1 MKIKLYLLS
10 AFFLVF
16 SVGLFFLPDILASS
30 ITAKEQRTVD
40 ISSLSSASSP
50 SIETAMS
57 QAQSF
62 SIMEES
68 DQSQLDMVNRLREE
82 LNQLFQ
88 KLSMPKEPVIVQ
100 DYEVLISEDSVFWQ
114 MEFLTQTGYGTA
126 IIDETNKK
134 VVRLSYFDED
144 QNNRGKKQIIDDY
157 LNYLP
162 LKADKIEEDG
172 EMITVT
178 LKNGQKLNF
187 LIDET
192 RLLLNYI

>member
-16 SVGLFFLPDILASS
+16 SAGLFFLPDILASS
-30 ITAKEQRTVD
+30 ITTKEQRTVD
-40 ISSLSSASSP
+40 ISSLSSASS

-88 KLSMPKEPVIVQ
+88 KLAMPKEPVIVQ
-100 DYEVLISEDSVFWQ
+100 DYEVLISGDSVFWQ

-144 QNNRGKKQIIDDY
+144 KNNREKKQIIDDY

-192 RLLLNYI
+192 RLLLNYA

>member
-16 SVGLFFLPDILASS
+16 SAGLFFLPDILASS
-30 ITAKEQRTVD
+30 ITTKEQRTVD
-40 ISSLSSASSP
+40 ISSLSSASS

-88 KLSMPKEPVIVQ
+88 KLAMPKEPVIVQ
-100 DYEVLISEDSVFWQ
+100 DYEVLISGDSVFWQ

-144 QNNRGKKQIIDDY
+144 QNNRGKK
-157 LNYLP
+157 
-162 LKADKIEEDG
+162 KS
-172 EMITVT
+172 
-178 LKNGQKLNF
+178 
-187 LIDET
+187 
-192 RLLLNYI
+192 

>member
-1 MKIKLYLLS
+1 M
-10 AFFLVF
+10 
-16 SVGLFFLPDILASS
+16 FFLPDILASS
-30 ITAKEQRTVD
+30 ITTKEQRTVD
-40 ISSLSSASSP
+40 ISSLSSASS

-88 KLSMPKEPVIVQ
+88 KLAMPKEPVIVQ
-100 DYEVLISEDSVFWQ
+100 DYEVLISGDSVFWQ

-172 EMITVT
+172 ELITVT

-192 RLLLNYI
+192 RLLLNYA

>member
-16 SVGLFFLPDILASS
+16 SAGLFFLPDILASS
-30 ITAKEQRTVD
+30 ITTKEQRTVD
-40 ISSLSSASSP
+40 ISSLSSASS

-62 SIMEES
+62 PIMEES

-88 KLSMPKEPVIVQ
+88 KLAIPKEPVIVQ
-100 DYEVLISEDSVFWQ
+100 GYEVLISEDNVFWQ
-114 MEFLTQTGYGTA
+114 MEFLTKTGYGTA

-144 QNNRGKKQIIDDY
+144 KNNREKKQIIDDY
-157 LNYLP
+157 LNYLS
-162 LKADKIEEDG
+162 LASDKIEEDG

-192 RLLLNYI
+192 RLLLNYV

>member
-16 SVGLFFLPDILASS
+16 SAGLFFLPDILASS
-30 ITAKEQRTVD
+30 ITTKEQRTVD
-40 ISSLSSASSP
+40 ISSLSSASS

-88 KLSMPKEPVIVQ
+88 KLAMPKEPVIVQ
-100 DYEVLISEDSVFWQ
+100 DYEVLISGDSVFWQ
-114 MEFLTQTGYGTA
+114 MEFFTQTGYGTA

-144 QNNRGKKQIIDDY
+144 KNNREKKQIIDDY
-157 LNYLP
+157 LNYLS
-162 LKADKIEEDG
+162 LASDKIEEDG

-192 RLLLNYI
+192 RLLLNYA

>member
-1 MKIKLYLLS
+1 
-10 AFFLVF
+10 
-16 SVGLFFLPDILASS
+16 
-30 ITAKEQRTVD
+30 
-40 ISSLSSASSP
+40 
-50 SIETAMS
+50 
-57 QAQSF
+57 
-62 SIMEES
+62 
-68 DQSQLDMVNRLREE
+68 
-82 LNQLFQ
+82 
-88 KLSMPKEPVIVQ
+88 
-100 DYEVLISEDSVFWQ
+100 

-144 QNNRGKKQIIDDY
+144 KNNRGKKQIIDDY

-192 RLLLNYI
+192 RLLLNYA

>member
-16 SVGLFFLPDILASS
+16 SAGLFFLPDILASS
-30 ITAKEQRTVD
+30 ITTTEQRTVD
-40 ISSLSSASSP
+40 ISSLSSASS

-88 KLSMPKEPVIVQ
+88 KLAMPKEPVIVQ
-100 DYEVLISEDSVFWQ
+100 DYEVLISGDSVFWQ

-144 QNNRGKKQIIDDY
+144 KNNREKKQIIDDY
-157 LNYLP
+157 LNYLS
-162 LKADKIEEDG
+162 LASDKIEEDG

-192 RLLLNYI
+192 RLLLNYA

>member
-16 SVGLFFLPDILASS
+16 SAGLFFLPDILASS
-30 ITAKEQRTVD
+30 ITTKEQRTVD
-40 ISSLSSASSP
+40 ISSLSSASS

-88 KLSMPKEPVIVQ
+88 KLAMPKEPVIVQ
-100 DYEVLISEDSVFWQ
+100 DYEVLISGDSVFWQ

-144 QNNRGKKQIIDDY
+144 QNNRGKKQIINDY

-192 RLLLNYI
+192 RLLLNYA

>member
-16 SVGLFFLPDILASS
+16 SAGLFFLPDILASS
-30 ITAKEQRTVD
+30 ITTKEQRTVD
-40 ISSLSSASSP
+40 ISSLSSASS

-88 KLSMPKEPVIVQ
+88 KLAMPKEPVIVQ
-100 DYEVLISEDSVFWQ
+100 DYEVLISGDSVFWQ

-144 QNNRGKKQIIDDY
+144 QNNRGKKKIIDDY

-162 LKADKIEEDG
+162 LKADKIEEEG

-192 RLLLNYI
+192 RLLLNYA

>member
-16 SVGLFFLPDILASS
+16 SAGLFFLPDILASS
-30 ITAKEQRTVD
+30 ITTKEQRTVD
-40 ISSLSSASSP
+40 ISSLSSASS

-88 KLSMPKEPVIVQ
+88 KLAMPKEPVIVQ

-192 RLLLNYI
+192 RLLLNYA

>member
-16 SVGLFFLPDILASS
+16 SAGLFFLPDILASS
-30 ITAKEQRTVD
+30 ITTKEQRTVD
-40 ISSLSSASSP
+40 ISSLSSASS

-88 KLSMPKEPVIVQ
+88 KLAMPKEPVIVQ
-100 DYEVLISEDSVFWQ
+100 DYEVLISGDSVFWQ

-172 EMITVT
+172 ELITVT

-192 RLLLNYI
+192 RLLLNYA

>member
-16 SVGLFFLPDILASS
+16 SAGLFFLPNILASS
-30 ITAKEQRTVD
+30 ITTKEQRTVD
-40 ISSLSSASSP
+40 ISSLSSASS

-88 KLSMPKEPVIVQ
+88 KLAMPKEPVIVQ
-100 DYEVLISEDSVFWQ
+100 DYEVLISGDSVFWQ

-144 QNNRGKKQIIDDY
+144 KNNREKKQIIDDY
-157 LNYLP
+157 LNYLS
-162 LKADKIEEDG
+162 LASDKIEEDG

-192 RLLLNYI
+192 RLLLNYA

>member
-16 SVGLFFLPDILASS
+16 SAGLFFLPDILASS
-30 ITAKEQRTVD
+30 ITTKEQRTVD
-40 ISSLSSASSP
+40 ISSLSSASS

-88 KLSMPKEPVIVQ
+88 KLAMPKEPVIVQ
-100 DYEVLISEDSVFWQ
+100 DYEVLISGDSVFWQ

-134 VVRLSYFDED
+134 VIQLSYFDED

-162 LKADKIEEDG
+162 LKADQIEEDG

-192 RLLLNYI
+192 RLLLNYA

>member
-1 MKIKLYLLS
+1 MKIKSYLLS

-16 SVGLFFLPDILASS
+16 SAGLFFLPDILASS
-30 ITAKEQRTVD
+30 ITTKEQRTVD
-40 ISSLSSASSP
+40 ISSLSSASS

-88 KLSMPKEPVIVQ
+88 KLAMPKEPVIVQ
-100 DYEVLISEDSVFWQ
+100 DYEVLISGDSVFWQ

-192 RLLLNYI
+192 RLLLNYA

>member
-16 SVGLFFLPDILASS
+16 SAGLFFLPDILASS
-30 ITAKEQRTVD
+30 ITTKEQRTVD
-40 ISSLSSASSP
+40 ISSLSSASS

-88 KLSMPKEPVIVQ
+88 KLAMPKEPVIVQ
-100 DYEVLISEDSVFWQ
+100 DYEVLISGDSVFWQ

-144 QNNRGKKQIIDDY
+144 KNNREKKQIIDDY
-157 LNYLP
+157 LNYLS
-162 LKADKIEEDG
+162 LASDKIEEEG

-192 RLLLNYI
+192 RLLLNYA

>member
-1 MKIKLYLLS
+1 MTVKSYLLS

-16 SVGLFFLPDILASS
+16 SAGLFFLPDILASS
-30 ITAKEQRTVD
+30 ITTKEQRTVD
-40 ISSLSSASSP
+40 ISSLSSASS

-88 KLSMPKEPVIVQ
+88 KLAMPKEPVIVQ
-100 DYEVLISEDSVFWQ
+100 DYEVLISGDSVFWQ

-192 RLLLNYI
+192 RLLLNYA

>member
-16 SVGLFFLPDILASS
+16 SAGLFFLPDILASS
-30 ITAKEQRTVD
+30 ITTKEQRTVD
-40 ISSLSSASSP
+40 ISSLSSASS

-88 KLSMPKEPVIVQ
+88 KLAMPKEPVIVQ
-100 DYEVLISEDSVFWQ
+100 DYEVLISGDSVFWQ

-144 QNNRGKKQIIDDY
+144 QNNRGKKKIIDDY

-192 RLLLNYI
+192 RLLLNYA

>member
-16 SVGLFFLPDILASS
+16 SAGLFFLPDILASS
-30 ITAKEQRTVD
+30 ITTKEQRTVD
-40 ISSLSSASSP
+40 ISSLSSASS

-68 DQSQLDMVNRLREE
+68 DQSQLDMVNRQREE

-88 KLSMPKEPVIVQ
+88 KLAMPKEPVIVQ
-100 DYEVLISEDSVFWQ
+100 DYEVLISGDSVFWQ

-192 RLLLNYI
+192 RLLLNYA

>member
-16 SVGLFFLPDILASS
+16 SAGLFFLPDILASS
-30 ITAKEQRTVD
+30 ITTKEQRTVD
-40 ISSLSSASSP
+40 ISSLSSASS

-88 KLSMPKEPVIVQ
+88 KLAMPKEPVIVQ
-100 DYEVLISEDSVFWQ
+100 DYEVLISGDSVFWQ

-134 VVRLSYFDED
+134 VIQLSYFDED

-192 RLLLNYI
+192 RLLLNYA

>member
-16 SVGLFFLPDILASS
+16 SAGLFFLPDILASS
-30 ITAKEQRTVD
+30 ITTKEQRTVD
-40 ISSLSSASSP
+40 ISSLSSASS

-62 SIMEES
+62 SIIEES

-88 KLSMPKEPVIVQ
+88 KLAMPKEPVIVQ
-100 DYEVLISEDSVFWQ
+100 DYEVLISGDSVFWQ

-192 RLLLNYI
+192 RLLLNYA

>member
-16 SVGLFFLPDILASS
+16 SAGLFFLPDILASS
-30 ITAKEQRTVD
+30 ITTKEQRTVD
-40 ISSLSSASSP
+40 ISSLSSASS

-88 KLSMPKEPVIVQ
+88 KLAMPKEPVIVQ
-100 DYEVLISEDSVFWQ
+100 DYEVLISGDSVFWQ

>member
-16 SVGLFFLPDILASS
+16 SAGLFFLPDILASS
-30 ITAKEQRTVD
+30 ITTKEQRTVD
-40 ISSLSSASSP
+40 ISSLSSASS

-88 KLSMPKEPVIVQ
+88 KIAMPKEPVIVQ
-100 DYEVLISEDSVFWQ
+100 DYEVLISGDSVFWQ

-144 QNNRGKKQIIDDY
+144 KNNREKKQIIDDY
-157 LNYLP
+157 LNYLS
-162 LKADKIEEDG
+162 LASDKIEEDG

-192 RLLLNYI
+192 RLLLNYA

>member
-1 MKIKLYLLS
+1 MKIKSYLLS

-16 SVGLFFLPDILASS
+16 SAGLFFLPDILASS
-30 ITAKEQRTVD
+30 ITTKEQRTVD
-40 ISSLSSASSP
+40 ISSLSSASS

-88 KLSMPKEPVIVQ
+88 KLAMPKEPVIVQ
-100 DYEVLISEDSVFWQ
+100 DYEVLISGDSVFWQ

-157 LNYLP
+157 LNYLS
-162 LKADKIEEDG
+162 LASDKIEEDG

-192 RLLLNYI
+192 RLLLNYA

>member
-16 SVGLFFLPDILASS
+16 CAGVFFLPDILASS
-30 ITAKEQRTVD
+30 ITTKEQRTVD
-40 ISSLSSASSP
+40 ISSLSSASS

-88 KLSMPKEPVIVQ
+88 KLAMPKEPVIVQ
-100 DYEVLISEDSVFWQ
+100 DYEVLISGDSVFWQ

-144 QNNRGKKQIIDDY
+144 KNNREKKQIIDDY
-157 LNYLP
+157 LNYLS
-162 LKADKIEEDG
+162 LASDKIEEDG

-192 RLLLNYI
+192 RLLLNYA

>member
-16 SVGLFFLPDILASS
+16 SAGLFFLPDILASS
-30 ITAKEQRTVD
+30 ITTKEQRTVD
-40 ISSLSSASSP
+40 ISSLSSASS

-88 KLSMPKEPVIVQ
+88 KLAMPKEPVIVQ
-100 DYEVLISEDSVFWQ
+100 DYEVFISEDSVFWQ
-114 MEFLTQTGYGTA
+114 MEFLTKTGYGTA

-192 RLLLNYI
+192 RLLLNYA

>member
-16 SVGLFFLPDILASS
+16 SAGLFFLPDILASS
-30 ITAKEQRTVD
+30 ITTKEQRTVD
-40 ISSLSSASSP
+40 ISSLSSASS

-88 KLSMPKEPVIVQ
+88 KLAMPKELVIVQ
-100 DYEVLISEDSVFWQ
+100 DYEVLISGDSVFWQ

-192 RLLLNYI
+192 RLLLNYA

>member
-16 SVGLFFLPDILASS
+16 SAGLFFLPDILASS
-30 ITAKEQRTVD
+30 ITTKEQRTVD
-40 ISSLSSASSP
+40 ISSLSSASS

-88 KLSMPKEPVIVQ
+88 KLAMPKEPVIVQ
-100 DYEVLISEDSVFWQ
+100 DYEVLISGDSVFWQ

-126 IIDETNKK
+126 IIDETKKK

-192 RLLLNYI
+192 RLLLNYA

>member
-1 MKIKLYLLS
+1 MKIKSYLLS

-16 SVGLFFLPDILASS
+16 SAGLFFLPDILASS
-30 ITAKEQRTVD
+30 ITTKEQRTVD
-40 ISSLSSASSP
+40 ISSLSSASS

-88 KLSMPKEPVIVQ
+88 KLAMPKEPVIVQ
-100 DYEVLISEDSVFWQ
+100 DYEVLISGDSVFWQ

-144 QNNRGKKQIIDDY
+144 KNNREKKQIIDDY
-157 LNYLP
+157 LNYLS
-162 LKADKIEEDG
+162 LASDKIEEDG

-192 RLLLNYI
+192 RLLLNYA

>member
-16 SVGLFFLPDILASS
+16 SAGLFFLPDILASS
-30 ITAKEQRTVD
+30 ITTKEQRTVD
-40 ISSLSSASSP
+40 ISSLSSASS

-88 KLSMPKEPVIVQ
+88 KLAMPKEPVIVQ
-100 DYEVLISEDSVFWQ
+100 DYEVLISGDSVFWQ
-114 MEFLTQTGYGTA
+114 MEFLTQTSYGTA

-192 RLLLNYI
+192 RLLLNYA

>member
-16 SVGLFFLPDILASS
+16 SAGLFFLPDILASS
-30 ITAKEQRTVD
+30 ITTKEQRTVD
-40 ISSLSSASSP
+40 ISSLSSASS

-88 KLSMPKEPVIVQ
+88 KLAMPKEPVIVQ
-100 DYEVLISEDSVFWQ
+100 DYEVLISGDSVFWQ

-144 QNNRGKKQIIDDY
+144 KNNREKKQIIDDY
-157 LNYLP
+157 LNYLS
-162 LKADKIEEDG
+162 LASDKIEEDG

-192 RLLLNYI
+192 RLLLNYA

>member
-16 SVGLFFLPDILASS
+16 SAGLFFLPDILASS
-30 ITAKEQRTVD
+30 ITTKEQRTVD
-40 ISSLSSASSP
+40 ISSLSSASS

-88 KLSMPKEPVIVQ
+88 KLAMPKEPVIVQ
-100 DYEVLISEDSVFWQ
+100 DYEVLISGDSVFWQ

-134 VVRLSYFDED
+134 VVQLSYFDED

-192 RLLLNYI
+192 RLLLNYA

>member
-16 SVGLFFLPDILASS
+16 SAGLFFLPDILASS

-144 QNNRGKKQIIDDY
+144 QNNRRKKQIIDDY

>member
-16 SVGLFFLPDILASS
+16 SAGLFFLPDILASS
-30 ITAKEQRTVD
+30 ITTKEQRTVD
-40 ISSLSSASSP
+40 ISSLSSASS

-62 SIMEES
+62 SIMEEL

-88 KLSMPKEPVIVQ
+88 KLAMPKEPVIVQ
-100 DYEVLISEDSVFWQ
+100 DYEVLISGDSVFWQ

-192 RLLLNYI
+192 RLLLNYA

>member
-16 SVGLFFLPDILASS
+16 SAGLFFLPDILASS
-30 ITAKEQRTVD
+30 ITTKEQRTVD
-40 ISSLSSASSP
+40 ISSLSSASS

-88 KLSMPKEPVIVQ
+88 KLAMPKEPVIVQ
-100 DYEVLISEDSVFWQ
+100 DYEVLISGDSVFWQ

-192 RLLLNYI
+192 RLLLNYA

>member
-16 SVGLFFLPDILASS
+16 SAGLFFLPDILASS
-30 ITAKEQRTVD
+30 ITTKEQRTVD
-40 ISSLSSASSP
+40 ISSLSSASS
-50 SIETAMS
+50 SIETAMR

-88 KLSMPKEPVIVQ
+88 KLAMPKEPVIVQ

-114 MEFLTQTGYGTA
+114 MEFLTKTGYGTA

-192 RLLLNYI
+192 RLLLNYA

>member
-1 MKIKLYLLS
+1 MKIKSYLLS

-16 SVGLFFLPDILASS
+16 SAGLFFLPDILASS
-30 ITAKEQRTVD
+30 ITTKEQRTVD
-40 ISSLSSASSP
+40 ISSLSSASS

-88 KLSMPKEPVIVQ
+88 KLAMPKEPVIVQ
-100 DYEVLISEDSVFWQ
+100 DYEVLISGDSVFWQ

-172 EMITVT
+172 ELITVT

-192 RLLLNYI
+192 RLLLNYA